1 MRTSFNHRAVTE
13 AERKSFG
20 GKEEV
25 SAEEQREKKGG
36 QKAGYVIKIE
46 REWERERRAAA
57 VRDREEERETEK
69 ERNLSRQDGGNSKRE
84 ENEGNI
90 VLVSK
95 IKANV

>member
-1 MRTSFNHRAVTE
+1 M
-13 AERKSFG
+13 
-20 GKEEV
+20 
-25 SAEEQREKKGG
+25 
-36 QKAGYVIKIE
+36 IKIE

-90 VLVSK
+90 VLISK